1 MFRLLYVSGDQ
12 ELAKR
17 TLRLYIEVVSKTR
30 AAGVDG
36 DSDTDRHWVE
46 TLVEGGRMFCRLALS
61 RLGSGGVEEAKEAGE
76 VLEKAKT
83 RLDPADKELVARVS
97 LAEGIWNTVSA
108 IIGERLHLYWVP
120 SRLIP

>member
-1 MFRLLYVSGDQ
+1 MFRLLCVSGDT

-36 DSDTDRHWVE
+36 DSDTDRHWVG

-61 RLGSGGVEEAKEAGE
+61 RLGSGGLEEAKEAGE
-76 VLEKAKT
+76 FLEKAKT
-83 RLDPADKELVARVS
+83 RLDRADSELVARVA
-97 LAEGIWNTVSA
+97 LAEGIWNTVTA
-108 IIGERLHLYWVP
+108 IIGGWLNLY
-120 SRLIP
+120 